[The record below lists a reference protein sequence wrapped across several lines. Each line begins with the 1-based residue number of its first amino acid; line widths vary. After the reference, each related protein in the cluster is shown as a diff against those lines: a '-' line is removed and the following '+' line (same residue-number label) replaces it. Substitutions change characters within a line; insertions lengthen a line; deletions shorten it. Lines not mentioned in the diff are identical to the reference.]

1 MAMQTHRRPEL
12 RAPIVKLLEK
22 LVPAVTEGGEVPL
35 TALVEAVAGDKL
47 LPDVRA
53 KLGMRGAV
61 VFLRKDGA
69 IRFMNEGPAAKIPLK
84 RFDLKI
90 PPRISGAARLVEG
103 GAELRFH
110 ATETLSA
117 SKLFFSLRLE
127 CLEAT
132 DRRLFVDMEG
142 DAFDQ
147 CFELV

>member
-1 MAMQTHRRPEL
+1 MQTHRRPDL
-12 RAPIVKLLEK
+12 RAPVVKLLEK
-22 LVPAVTEGGEVPL
+22 LIPAVNEGGNVPL

-47 LPDVRA
+47 LPEVRT
-53 KLGMRGAV
+53 KLDLRGAA
-61 VFLRKDGA
+61 VFSSKDGA
-69 IRFMNEGPAAKIPLK
+69 IRFMNEGPAVKIPLK

-90 PPRISGAARLVEG
+90 PPRISGQARLVEG

-110 ATETLSA
+110 ASETLSA

-127 CLEAT
+127 RIEAT
-132 DRRLFVDMEG
+132 DRRLLVDMEG